1 MGLERA
7 QPGAPDAAAAPCGQA
22 EGDGALTPL
31 ARLHLVRVLQQALQ
45 SLDSVD
51 AAWEGGSAAFG
62 SLDDWSDIDAVVVVA
77 DDAVEA
83 TFVQV
88 EAALNAVSP
97 VILRYDTPGTV
108 GFAQKFYRLRDATE
122 CLMVDLVLIRRSD
135 PLMFREVELHGHGRT
150 WFDRRGILVEQHLD
164 AAQDMVQACARV
176 APLRAAFLMF
186 QHLIPKEIRRGRA
199 VDALAFYQAMSLRPL
214 VEALRLLHCPQRRA
228 FGLRYLARDLPV
240 DACQRVESLAF
251 VHNLQD
257 LALKHGQVQLWFA
270 RCMERLQ
277 QLGPGAGLDPL
288 DGD

>member
-1 MGLERA
+1 MNS
-7 QPGAPDAAAAPCGQA
+7 
-22 EGDGALTPL
+22 L
-31 ARLHLVRVLQQALQ
+31 ARPHLVGVLQQALQ
-45 SLDSVD
+45 SLDCVE

-83 TFVQV
+83 TFGQV
-88 EAALNAVSP
+88 EAALHAVSP

-108 GFAQKFYRLRDATE
+108 GFAQKFFRLRDAAE

-164 AAQDMVQACARV
+164 VVQDTAQACLRV

-186 QHLIPKEIRRGRA
+186 QHLITKEIRRGRA

-240 DACQRVESLAF
+240 DVCQRVESLAF
-251 VHNLQD
+251 VHDLQD
-257 LALKHGQVQLWFA
+257 LAVKHGQVQLWFA

-288 DGD
+288 YGD